1 MSPRIGA
8 GRVSRDSSR
17 ATGQGHERCGAGR
30 RRGGCARAW
39 ALGASSPPPAPPL
52 PPPSRTNWTRLV
64 PPSVLT
70 GHVSSLL
77 PYSPPPA
84 SGAARRASSMW
95 SFPSRARS
103 LSSSSGANSAQRS
116 ITNLHIKIKSNQISY
131 CSPPHHHPAGSAS
144 GRCSSRRTGHACS
157 TPGTGHACSTPGA
170 LKVVTKVQQSGHKG
184 STKWSQ
190 RFNARPNQR
199 PPRPARTRPVAGGA
213 RTAHAA
219 RAKGR
224 RRLSARRWTRRATRP
239 PRRGAARALATR
251 LPCRRAFST
260 DAACPISTG

>member
-39 ALGASSPPPAPPL
+39 ALGAS
-52 PPPSRTNWTRLV
+52 
-64 PPSVLT
+64 
-70 GHVSSLL
+70 
-77 PYSPPPA
+77 SPPPA

-184 STKWSQ
+184 STRAPTTGRRGPRARAPSREEHAPRTPRARKDAGGCQ
-190 RFNARPNQR
+190 RGVGRAARLALPGEA
-199 PPRPARTRPVAGGA
+199 PRGRWPHVCLVDEHSARTRRVRLVRGE
-213 RTAHAA
+213 
-219 RAKGR
+219 GR
-224 RRLSARRWTRRATRP
+224 GVS
-239 PRRGAARALATR
+239 
-251 LPCRRAFST
+251 
-260 DAACPISTG
+260 D